1 MNNSKVFKIR
11 LKKGD
16 QVIVL
21 SGRDKG
27 KKGKVISVFPSLN
40 KVTVEG
46 INIYKKHVKPS
57 SKYPQGGIIEVT
69 KPLWVS
75 KVAIFNSENNK
86 ASRISYK
93 IGKDGQKSRVFSN
106 TKKEISNG

>member
-27 KKGKVISVFPSLN
+27 KRGKIISVFPSLN
-40 KVTVEG
+40 KVSVEG
-46 INIYKKHVKPS
+46 INIYKKHVKPN
-57 SKYPQGGIIEVT
+57 SKYPQGGIIEIT
-69 KPLWVS
+69 KPIWVS
-75 KVAIFNSENNK
+75 KVAILNPDNNK

-93 IGKDGQKSRVFSN
+93 IGKDGQKSRIFSN
-106 TKKEISNG
+106 TKKEIING